1 MFCRIVPEIYILD
14 MQYEKKCLREEGFP
28 NLSVSKDITH
38 YLVLY
43 FNCIIYSDHILFL
56 PIGPPSSSLMPTH
69 KKSICNQYLPRKGKL
84 GFSPNGVSLVTSH
97 KWMLTVSYWMDHR
110 APNGGARESTQ
121 GAKRICNPIGGTTL

>member
-56 PIGPPSSSLMPTH
+56 PIGPPSSSLMPYTQ
-69 KKSICNQYLPRKGKL
+69 KVYLQSVPAKKGKT
-84 GFSPNGVSLVTSH
+84 GFLPQWSLTSYI
-97 KWMLTVSYWMDHR
+97 T
-110 APNGGARESTQ
+110 
-121 GAKRICNPIGGTTL
+121 

>member
-43 FNCIIYSDHILFL
+43 FNCIIYSDRSLVSLGASISKKETKDTCLFL
-56 PIGPPSSSLMPTH
+56 TWSWKPM
-69 KKSICNQYLPRKGKL
+69 Y
-84 GFSPNGVSLVTSH
+84 
-97 KWMLTVSYWMDHR
+97 
-110 APNGGARESTQ
+110 ST
-121 GAKRICNPIGGTTL
+121 